1 MENPFAPKFDP
12 CAPCQPA
19 TELVAICYNNDPR
32 FFTVKVPYA
41 KDLLVFNK
49 KTALVVCNSN
59 ACGTDCNGNTAKSS
73 AFIAGSYIYES
84 QFNSPDAKWQ
94 NTQIEF
100 VVGSAIV
107 LRISYDNLDNLCDR
121 LKAIVTDCSCD
132 CD

>member
-1 MENPFAPKFDP
+1 MENPYAPKFDP

-19 TELVAICYNNDPR
+19 TEVVSYCYNNDPR

-59 ACGTDCNGNTAKSS
+59 TCGTDCNGNTAKGS
-73 AFIAGSYIYES
+73 AFIVGSYIYES

-100 VVGSAIV
+100 VMGSALIAED
-107 LRISYDNLDNLCDR
+107 IPTTTDDLCNA
-121 LKAIVTDCSCD
+121 LKELVTDCSCD
-132 CD
+132 CN